1 MSRMVVFKTK
11 IVNTNIPLLKKALN
25 ALAQTMGAEVRVYSE
40 RDERNAEIDFYRSGD
55 FYIIVRVV
63 DGKLEF
69 SADSSYS
76 HRLEE
81 ISQKIVQTYVH
92 FALLQQLQ
100 AMGYRLQNVQQLEN
114 GAIFGEVVRV

>member
-25 ALAQTMGAEVRVYSE
+25 ALAQTMNARVKVYSE
-40 RDERNAEIDFYRSGD
+40 RDERNAEIDFILESGR
-55 FYIIVRVV
+55 IIFVRVRN
-63 DGKLEF
+63 GRLEF
-69 SADSSYS
+69 SGDSSYS
-76 HRLEE
+76 HRIEE

-100 AMGYRLQNVQQLEN
+100 AMGYKLQNVQQLEN

>member
-25 ALAQTMGAEVRVYSE
+25 ALAQTMNARVKVYSE
-40 RDERNAEIDFYRSGD
+40 RDERNAEIDFILESGR
-55 FYIIVRVV
+55 IIFVRVRN
-63 DGKLEF
+63 GRLEF
-69 SADSSYS
+69 SGDSSYS
-76 HRLEE
+76 YRLEE

-100 AMGYRLQNVQQLEN
+100 AMGYQLQNVQQLEN